1 LDLAGSTAVQIDDGK
16 RPSIYKGRMA
26 IINWSKLPF
35 TIIIIILTL
44 ISFVSTWIT
53 RISFAKAEL
62 QLPHH
67 SLLQLSLSPTTRF
80 RYTIILDTHLF

>member
-35 TIIIIILTL
+35 TIIIIILTA
-44 ISFVSTWIT
+44 SS
-53 RISFAKAEL
+53 SG
-62 QLPHH
+62 
-67 SLLQLSLSPTTRF
+67 
-80 RYTIILDTHLF
+80 